1 MFYLTNSWKPK
12 SVHLLIRKSHQP
24 HYFYRL
30 KEEKYIF
37 SCKVSPTIYSIYKH
51 IDPKLIRNPANLFSR
66 ILTL

>member
-12 SVHLLIRKSHQP
+12 SVHLRKSQQP
-24 HYFYRL
+24 PYFYRF

-37 SCKVSPTIYSIYKH
+37 SCKVSPTIYSIHKH
-51 IDPKLIRNPANLFSR
+51 IDPKLIRNPVNLFSR